1 MKFDA
6 DGEPVAVRSGM
17 SRLSSPAAGRSATDG
32 AGSALPLAVK
42 AGLGSGQSFWQTK
55 TAAGFPAATLTDG
68 PHGLRAQ
75 TDLAEGVG
83 FAKSVQ
89 ATCFPPAAAL
99 AQTWD
104 AALVERVAAAIGDEA
119 RALGVDVVLGPGVN
133 IKRDP
138 RCGRNFEYYSE
149 DPLLSGTLGSA
160 WVRGVQSRGVGASV
174 KHFAANNAE
183 TDRMRS
189 DSLVEPRALREIYL
203 RSFERVVTESR
214 PWTVMCSYNKIN
226 GVYASEN
233 RWLLSDVLR
242 GEWGFAGAVVSDWGA
257 VADRVA
263 AVRAG
268 LDLTMPG
275 GDPTQDDDVVAAV
288 ESGVL
293 DPAVLDDSVGR
304 ILDLL
309 ARAADTA
316 EPGGPVNLDAH
327 HMLAREAASRAV
339 TLLKN
344 DLAVLPLR
352 RDARLAVIGTLAV
365 QPRYQGGGSSR
376 VNAARLD
383 IPLDEIRARTTAE
396 VVYTPGY
403 GDDSPLDEAVVA
415 AAVADVAVVFLGL
428 PDGDDAEGADRT
440 HIDLPADQLDVLRAV
455 TAVQSRTVAVLSHG
469 GVVRLEEVDRLAAAV
484 VDGAL
489 LGQGAGAAIADVLFG
504 VVNPSGRLAET
515 VPLRLADAPSFLNFP
530 GEHGRVLYGE
540 GIFVGYR
547 GYDARA
553 VEVTYP
559 FGHGL
564 SYTTFSYD
572 DVQVHLDGDTV
583 VVEVEVTNTGA
594 RDGRDVVQL
603 YAAKHGSVIARAPRE
618 LRGFTVVDIPS
629 GGTRRAVIRV
639 PRREF
644 AYWDDRVDNWVVEG
658 GAYTLSVGASSR
670 DIRVTTIIRLDGD
683 LPVLEVTA
691 ASTIAEALAHPVVGP
706 RLVTMFQQYAP
717 AGVGDGPAG
726 TDALRMIAS
735 IPLNRLRLFG
745 LSPDALDDLL
755 RP

>member
-1 MKFDA
+1 MQFDA

-17 SRLSSPAAGRSATDG
+17 SRPASPSAGRHAVEV
-32 AGSALPLAVK
+32 AAPELPLAVK
-42 AGLGSGQSFWQTK
+42 AGLGSGQSFWRTK
-55 TAAGFPAATLTDG
+55 AGAGLPAATLTDG
-68 PHGLRAQ
+68 PHGVRAQ
-75 TDLAEGVG
+75 ADPADHAG
-83 FAKSVQ
+83 FAESVP
-89 ATCFPPAAAL
+89 ATCFPPAAAM

-104 AALVERVAAAIGDEA
+104 SALVERVAAAIGDEA
-119 RALGVDVVLGPGVN
+119 GALGVDVVLGPGVN

-138 RCGRNFEYYSE
+138 RCGRNFEYFSE
-149 DPLLSGTLGSA
+149 DPLLSGVLGSA

-174 KHFAANNAE
+174 KHFAANNTE
-183 TDRMRS
+183 SDRMRS
-189 DSLVEPRALREIYL
+189 DSRVEPRALREIYL
-203 RSFERVVTESR
+203 RSFERVVTEAQ

-242 GEWGFAGAVVSDWGA
+242 GEWGFAGAVISDWGA
-257 VADRVA
+257 VGDRVA

-268 LDLTMPG
+268 LDLSMPG

-288 ESGVL
+288 ESGAL
-293 DPAVLDDSVGR
+293 DPADLDDSARRV
-304 ILDLL
+304 LELL
-309 ARAADTA
+309 ARAADA
-316 EPGGPVNLDAH
+316 QPGATVDLDAH
-327 HMLAREAASRAV
+327 HILARVAASRAV

-344 DLAVLPLR
+344 DLGVLPLR

-365 QPRYQGGGSSR
+365 HPRYQGGGSSR

-383 IPLDEIRARTTAE
+383 IPLDEIRARSTGE
-396 VVYTPGY
+396 VVFTPGY
-403 GDDSPLDEAVVA
+403 DDDSPLDDALVA

-428 PDGDDAEGADRT
+428 PDGEDAEGADRT

-455 TAVQSRTVAVLSHG
+455 TAVQPRTVAVLFHG

-489 LGQGAGAAIADVLFG
+489 LGQGVGAAIADVLFG

-530 GEHGRVLYGE
+530 GEHCRVLYGE
-540 GIFVGYR
+540 GVFVGYR

-564 SYTTFSYD
+564 SYTTFCYD
-572 DVQVHLDGDTV
+572 EAQVHLDGDTV
-583 VVEVEVTNTGA
+583 VVEVMVTNTGA
-594 RDGRDVVQL
+594 RDGREVVQL
-603 YAAKHGSVIARAPRE
+603 YAAKHGSVISRAPRE
-618 LRGFTVVDIPS
+618 LRGFAVVDIPA
-629 GGTRRAVIRV
+629 GGTRCAVIRV

-644 AYWDDRVDNWVVEG
+644 AYWDDRVDDWVVEG

-670 DIRVTTIIRLDGD
+670 DIRVTTVVRLDGD

-691 ASTIAEALAHPVVGP
+691 MSTIAEALAHPVVGS
-706 RLVTMFQQYAP
+706 RLMTMLQQYAP
-717 AGVGDGPAG
+717 AGVEDGPAG
-726 TDALRMIAS
+726 IDALRMITS
-735 IPLNRLRLFG
+735 IPLGRLRLFG
-745 LSPDALDDLL
+745 VSPDLLADLL